1 MAHRPD
7 PGVSATCR
15 QQIRTARNSG
25 FARIEALDAIY
36 KTEDTTGAW
45 PAVPQRQEQHR
56 GRFMNAGM
64 NRDFQMKAQ
73 VIADLALQLSE
84 VTSVERTAEI
94 VRRALRSTGLSN
106 ATLLDEGDVRELLTA
121 IAAEGGLVQ
130 QLAEQIA
137 IHGIDGGSAGGGLA
151 A

>member
-1 MAHRPD
+1 
-7 PGVSATCR
+7 
-15 QQIRTARNSG
+15 
-25 FARIEALDAIY
+25 
-36 KTEDTTGAW
+36 
-45 PAVPQRQEQHR
+45 
-56 GRFMNAGM
+56 
-64 NRDFQMKAQ
+64 MKAQ
-73 VIADLALQLSE
+73 VVADLALQLSE

-106 ATLLDEGDVRELLTA
+106 ATLLDERDVHDLLQA

-137 IHGIDGGSAGGGLA
+137 VFGIDAGSSAGGGLA